1 MDLWIT
7 REFEATQ
14 EEPNIKA
21 WKMMENKIEVL
32 NETPKSP
39 NLRTL
44 FLYKNWLEVTSD
56 GNLGLR
62 ALPTGISKLIS
73 LECLDLSLTAI
84 SELPIEL
91 KSLTKLKALDLRCM
105 NNLIKI
111 PQHLISSF
119 SRLQR
124 IDELKG
130 FQHLNVLWVQIKSM
144 FSLERFLSFN
154 LFRCLTLA
162 LLLIDF
168 REPKVF
174 DEMKMEKLHTWVSSC
189 TNYTSNFHTL
199 KMRLDIFG
207 CDKMEE
213 ILNEGKFSEVASLE
227 TLELE
232 FLPELKNDSEEL
244 KKLPLNSDSAKGNLL
259 TIEGSE
265 DWWARVERES
275 EATRDA
281 FLPSFKSIKY

>member
-1 MDLWIT
+1 MNIEKSRGGTFHLFALVSSGELLISPSVSVEGVGEA
-7 REFEATQ
+7 EF
-14 EEPNIKA
+14 IKGISTA
-21 WKMMENKIEVL
+21 FLDESFDNRC
-32 NETPKSP
+32 ETGFP
-39 NLRTL
+39 
-44 FLYKNWLEVTSD
+44 

-84 SELPIEL
+84 SELPVEL

-119 SRLQR
+119 SKLQT
-124 IDELKG
+124 
-130 FQHLNVLWVQIKSM
+130 
-144 FSLERFLSFN
+144 
-154 LFRCLTLA
+154 FRMWLPTNR
-162 LLLIDF
+162 DYQYF
-168 REPKVF
+168 EWGEPKVF
-174 DEMKMEKLHTWVSSC
+174 DVLCLENLERLE
-189 TNYTSNFHTL
+189 TL
-199 KMRLDIFG
+199 QFFECEYGGDETGKAAYLDFFT
-207 CDKMEE
+207 EN
-213 ILNEGKFSEVASLE
+213 LSEVASVIEIPYLTPFLKLE

-232 FLPELKNDSEEL
+232 FLPELKSIYWDALPFPCLKLIHIDDSQEL
-244 KKLPLNSDSAKGNLL
+244 KKLLLNSDSAKRNLL